1 MTAPASEST
10 LSCYL
15 NTNRPF
21 VMDPELD
28 LETLLESYFCDSTC
42 SITTKNM
49 QWRCLALSSLTELHS
64 GYMSYNSGLD
74 YIVCHAREILFCKL
88 LRYRLSFLNYLF

>member
-1 MTAPASEST
+1 MLKLRSFS
-10 LSCYL
+10 L
-15 NTNRPF
+15 R
-21 VMDPELD
+21 
-28 LETLLESYFCDSTC
+28 YFCDSTC